1 MKSKHVLVNAYP
13 LLGFEVKRIKY
24 CFVVKITNYRLRSD
38 TLFRVQVLHVINYWN
53 KVIKLI
59 TFHRFILV

>member
-38 TLFRVQVLHVINYWN
+38 ILFRVQVLHVINYWN
-53 KVIKLI
+53 KVI
-59 TFHRFILV
+59 